1 MSAISPAWPPSS
13 TTLKWGLESNTG
25 TFTSPLT
32 KKTQMIARQGSRW
45 HCTNEL
51 AYLNEDNARDWEG
64 FFWLAQD
71 GGYSFYWNRY
81 PFNIQAK
88 AYPNGISDSDQLT
101 CDSDEITCDDT
112 STTCD
117 AAYFF
122 GEPVVDGNGQ
132 SGKTLQTRGWIIG
145 ATLSRGDF
153 IAFENGSYRELHS
166 VDSPAV
172 ADSEG
177 RMAMSLTPPIRQ
189 SALNGVPILIDG
201 ATADPMRRC
210 AGEFVFAASY
220 MPADVMDVS
229 VGYQFE
235 CFEKLD
241 AST

>member
-1 MSAISPAWPPSS
+1 MSAISPPWPPSS

-88 AYPNGISDSDQLT
+88 AYPNGISDSDQVT

-117 AAYFF
+117 AAYSSESLSWMAT
-122 GEPVVDGNGQ
+122 GRAERRSKPAAGSLAPRSHAVI
-132 SGKTLQTRGWIIG
+132 SSPSKT
-145 ATLSRGDF
+145 AP
-153 IAFENGSYRELHS
+153 IANCIPWTHRRL
-166 VDSPAV
+166 
-172 ADSEG
+172 
-177 RMAMSLTPPIRQ
+177 R
-189 SALNGVPILIDG
+189 
-201 ATADPMRRC
+201 TAKAAWRC
-210 AGEFVFAASY
+210 
-220 MPADVMDVS
+220 
-229 VGYQFE
+229 
-235 CFEKLD
+235 L
-241 AST
+241 